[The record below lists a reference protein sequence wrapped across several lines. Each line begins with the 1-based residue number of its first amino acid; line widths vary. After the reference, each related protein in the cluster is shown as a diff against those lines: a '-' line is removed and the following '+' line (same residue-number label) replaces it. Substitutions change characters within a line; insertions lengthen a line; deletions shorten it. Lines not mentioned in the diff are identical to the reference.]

1 MTLQAFET
9 LPSSAAR
16 FNSPSL
22 FLMMRALRCSMVG
35 LPFHLLGFDRAS
47 QPVSK
52 RVTLPFATQQCQI
65 RSELLH
71 LSRQWMCAG
80 SHALFAALTAAS
92 AQAAVVL
99 GDASYQVI
107 LSSGNSTTSPNS
119 PGSFS
124 LLGQTA
130 QLATAPAVIL

>member
-1 MTLQAFET
+1 MTWQAFET

-47 QPVSK
+47 QPLSK

-65 RSELLH
+65 RSELLQ
-71 LSRQWMCAG
+71 LMRAKV
-80 SHALFAALTAAS
+80 FP
-92 AQAAVVL
+92 
-99 GDASYQVI
+99 
-107 LSSGNSTTSPNS
+107 LSSINLTNRELVNSQFTF
-119 PGSFS
+119 SFVKIYPMLRCI
-124 LLGQTA
+124 LLYANGITCQTCHA
-130 QLATAPAVIL
+130 SIAKK